1 MSVHVIY
8 YQQGHKMMEAVGTE
22 EAYRRYRDSQAQQRW
37 VETIRH
43 PQPETDVSAA
53 KRKLVQFNYSCL
65 PTEDGCLKG
74 AKRLS
79 KSVGMDIDHLSADEV
94 NLVAAT
100 AIEKKDELGLLM
112 LERSAR
118 GGGLHVV
125 FRRHPE
131 MDQEANLRWASDLL
145 GVEYDA
151 GAKDITRVFFA
162 TTSEDLLYLHEDLFD
177 NTECGASEAVD
188 KTATKPDTKTATEA
202 AATASETTQKGE
214 RKSGGPTAP
223 MASETTSA
231 VSETVSKPDGQSE
244 EKSQTEE
251 GETTSKEADETTTEE
266 QEDHTGEEA
275 SEEEAPLCYKGIPY
289 DRIIEKWWTLYNEG
303 EHPIRSNR
311 NTLTFELAVN
321 LRNICDFDRELMAR
335 VIPCYDGFPEAEK
348 LACINSA
355 LSEKQTQMPKRLRD
369 VIEAVRQDMKTEDKE
384 DAAVEAMLQDD
395 LQYYNA
401 LPKMPQGVRES
412 ISAVGPYLAMPAIF
426 AVTPAIGM
434 LATGVRVDIHGK
446 PSQLNLISYIAGD
459 FASGKGS
466 IDPVIS
472 AWLSEVKTV
481 DKGYLQQE
489 EEWRVRKR
497 AAKNKKDQPED
508 PKYPVRCLTLNTT
521 VANLADR
528 LANTGGKHAFSFT
541 PEADTVAQKWRTA
554 MCDFSVMLR
563 QAYDGEAKSAD
574 AVNVH
579 IEKLLWNVVMC
590 GTPDALYRV
599 ITNYTDGFQSRVA
612 VARTPDN
619 TFAPLTENLYGM
631 RDEYLAKIQQV
642 AHLLPLMSGDVE
654 LPKLEQKGRD
664 WLERVRIETL
674 KNDDK
679 IKARQRFR
687 TCPTTMR
694 MMTCLM
700 LCRVAELLIQHHG
713 LQGAEKRLKTEPT
726 LWQNLLQRQQ
736 TPQMLMAFDVIADYM
751 LDNALR
757 FFRERIEAAFNSN
770 DYISSDSIRC
780 RKSKNDTIYEQ
791 LNNQFTTDEAHG
803 ATIGARGFDVPKS
816 RVNTM
821 LMRWE
826 RQGMVVRVDKGV
838 YKKTY
843 QNTPLQ

>member
-1 MSVHVIY
+1 MSVHVIF
-8 YQQGHKMMEAVGTE
+8 YQQGHKMMEPVATE

-43 PQPETDVSAA
+43 PKPETDVSAA

-162 TTSEDLLYLHEDLFD
+162 TTSEDLLYLHEELFD
-177 NTECGASEAVD
+177 NTECEASTGSATGSATGS
-188 KTATKPDTKTATEA
+188 KPATKSATMTTTEA
-202 AATASETTQKGE
+202 STAASTASE
-214 RKSGGPTAP
+214 
-223 MASETTSA
+223 MAA
-231 VSETVSKPDGQSE
+231 QNE
-244 EKSQTEE
+244 EKGQAEE
-251 GETTSKEADETTTEE
+251 GETTSKESDETTTEE
-266 QEDHTGEEA
+266 QKGHTSGDTTEET
-275 SEEEAPLCYKGIPY
+275 SEEEKPLCYKGIPY
-289 DRIIEKWWTLYNEG
+289 DRIIEKWWAFYNDG
-303 EHPIRSNR
+303 DHPIRSNR

-321 LRNICDFDRELMAR
+321 LRNICDSDPQLLDRI
-335 VIPCYDGFPEAEK
+335 IPCYDEFPEAEK
-348 LACINSA
+348 MACIRSA
-355 LSEKQTQMPKRLRD
+355 LGEKKTQMPKRLKD
-369 VIEAVRQDMKTEDKE
+369 VLTAVRQDMRAEAREEAEEED
-384 DAAVEAMLQDD
+384 VLLQDD
-395 LQYYNA
+395 LYYYDA

-412 ISAVGPYLAMPAIF
+412 ISAVGPHLAMPAIF
-426 AVTPAIGM
+426 AITPAIGM
-434 LATGVRVDIHGK
+434 LATGVRVDIHGT

-466 IDPVIS
+466 IDPIVS
-472 AWLSEVKTV
+472 AWLSEVIMA
-481 DKGYLQQE
+481 DKGYLEAE
-489 EEWRVRKR
+489 EEWRARKR
-497 AAKNKKDQPED
+497 AAKNKKEQPEE
-508 PKYPVRCLTLNTT
+508 PKYPVRYLTLNNT

-528 LANTGGKHAFSFT
+528 LANTKGKHAFSFT

-554 MCDFSVMLR
+554 MGDFSVMLR
-563 QAYDGEAKSAD
+563 QAYDGTPYNREAKSAD

-619 TFAPLTENLYGM
+619 TFSALAESPYHLTEQH
-631 RDEYLAKIQQV
+631 RAKIQQV
-642 AHLLPLMSGDVE
+642 AHLLPLMNGDVE
-654 LPKLEQKGRD
+654 LPKLEKRGRQ
-664 WLERVRIETL
+664 WLERIRIETL
-674 KNDDK
+674 ENDDK
-679 IKARQRFR
+679 TKARQRFR
-687 TCPTTMR
+687 TCPTAMR

-700 LCRVAELLIQHHG
+700 LCRVAELLIQRHG
-713 LQGAEKRLKTEPT
+713 LQGAEKQLKTHPT
-726 LWQNLLQRQQ
+726 LWQELLQRQQ
-736 TPQMLMAFDVIADYM
+736 TPQMLATFDVLADYM
-751 LDNALR
+751 IDNAIY
-757 FFRERIEAAFNSN
+757 FFRERIEEAFRAAT
-770 DYISSDSIRC
+770 YAPSDSLRTKKGC
-780 RKSKNDTIYEQ
+780 NDTIYKK
-791 LNNQFTTDEAHG
+791 LGGQFTTEEAYG
-803 ATIGARGFDVPKS
+803 ATVSVRGFDVQKG
-816 RVNTM
+816 RVCTM
-821 LMRWE
+821 LSRWE
-826 RQGMVVRVDKGV
+826 RQGMVERLDKGV

-843 QNTPLQ
+843 RQEMV